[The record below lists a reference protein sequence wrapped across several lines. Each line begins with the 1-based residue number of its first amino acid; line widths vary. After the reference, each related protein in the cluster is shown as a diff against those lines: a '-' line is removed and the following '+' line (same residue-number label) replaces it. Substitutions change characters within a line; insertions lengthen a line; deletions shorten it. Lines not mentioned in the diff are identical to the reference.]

1 MNILKRLGVAALLVL
16 LFVSTNSA
24 GFLDAQE
31 PSGANQP
38 SGQEA
43 PVSVPNRAASPLY
56 KGEQGTQ
63 ESEIEF
69 APLSRTVTV
78 KFQVEDPNGYFL
90 PNIRPDNFAVYE
102 DGVRQKNLTVDVE
115 HAPVTVAVLL
125 EFGGRYHELNQTTGR
140 EVTQVCRQFL
150 DRLHSD
156 DKVAIFAYNG
166 KLETL
171 ADFNQPRDA
180 DNTAL
185 DQLGTPPESELN
197 FYDALIETSNRM
209 RNVSGRKALIV
220 VSSGLDTFSKASYQQ
235 VLGAARESAITIYTI
250 GLIRL
255 IQPGL
260 SNYGTAAPFARIDWS
275 SAEQQLEA
283 LAKVSGGRAYVPDS
297 DLEVPAIY
305 DDLMENLRVRYVIRY
320 VSSNTSTIGPP
331 RNIRV
336 ELIDPATG
344 GPLKIHD
351 ANGKIVAAKVYL
363 QASYTPKSATS
374 D

>member
-1 MNILKRLGVAALLVL
+1 MNILKRFSGAALPVL
-16 LFVSTNSA
+16 FSVLINSA
-24 GFLDAQE
+24 GILDAQE
-31 PSGANQP
+31 PSGANQQ

-63 ESEIEF
+63 KSEIEF

-102 DGVRQKNLTVDVE
+102 DGVQQKNLTVDVE
-115 HAPVTVAVLL
+115 HAPVTVALLL

-180 DNTAL
+180 DNSAL

-235 VLGAARESAITIYTI
+235 VLGAVRESATTIYTI

-255 IQPGL
+255 IQLDL
-260 SNYGTAAPFARIDWS
+260 SFYGTAAPFARIDWN
-275 SAEQQLEA
+275 SAENQLEA
-283 LAKVSGGRAYVPDS
+283 LAKGSGGRAYVPGADG
-297 DLEVPAIY
+297 EIAAIY
-305 DDLMENLRVRYVIRY
+305 DDLMENLRVRYVITY
-320 VSSNTSTIGPP
+320 VSSNPATVGPP
-331 RNIRV
+331 REIRV
-336 ELIDPATG
+336 ELIDPKTG

-351 ANGKIVAAKVYL
+351 ATGKVVAARVYV
-363 QASYTPKSATS
+363 QATYTPKNAIGS
-374 D
+374 

>member
-1 MNILKRLGVAALLVL
+1 MNILKRFSVAALPVL
-16 LFVSTNSA
+16 FSVLINSA
-24 GFLDAQE
+24 GILDAQE
-31 PSGANQP
+31 PSGANQQ

-43 PVSVPNRAASPLY
+43 PVSVPSRAASPLH

-63 ESEIEF
+63 KSEVEF

-102 DGVRQKNLTVDVE
+102 DGVRQKNLTADVE
-115 HAPVTVAVLL
+115 HAPVTVALLL
-125 EFGGRYHELNQTTGR
+125 EFGGRYYELNQATGR

-180 DNTAL
+180 DNSAL
-185 DQLGTPPESELN
+185 VQLATPPESELN
-197 FYDALIETSNRM
+197 FYDALIETSNRLQ
-209 RNVSGRKALIV
+209 NVSGRKALIV

-235 VLGAARESAITIYTI
+235 VLGAVRESATTIYTI

-255 IQPGL
+255 IQPDL
-260 SNYGTAAPFARIDWS
+260 SIDGTAAPFARIDWNR
-275 SAEQQLEA
+275 AENQLEA
-283 LAKVSGGRAYVPDS
+283 LAKGSGGRAYVPGS
-297 DLEVPAIY
+297 DGEIGAIY
-305 DDLMENLRVRYVIRY
+305 DDLMENLRVRYVITY
-320 VSSNTSTIGPP
+320 VSSNTATFGPP
-331 RNIRV
+331 RNLRI
-336 ELIDPATG
+336 ELIDLTTG
-344 GPLKIHD
+344 GVLKIHD
-351 ANGKIVAAKVYL
+351 ASGKVIEARVYL
-363 QASYTPKSATS
+363 QANYAPKNAKG

>member
-1 MNILKRLGVAALLVL
+1 MNILKRFSVAALPVL
-16 LFVSTNSA
+16 FSVLINSA
-24 GFLDAQE
+24 GILDAQE
-31 PSGANQP
+31 PSGANQQ

-63 ESEIEF
+63 KSEIEF

-102 DGVRQKNLTVDVE
+102 DGVRQKNITVDVE
-115 HAPVTVAVLL
+115 HAPVTVALLL
-125 EFGGRYHELNQTTGR
+125 EFGGRYHELSQVAGR
-140 EVTQVCRQFL
+140 EVTEVCRLFL

-180 DNTAL
+180 DNSAL
-185 DQLGTPPESELN
+185 VQLATPPESELN
-197 FYDALIETSNRM
+197 FYDALIETSNRLQ
-209 RNVSGRKALIV
+209 NVSGRKALIV

-235 VLGAARESAITIYTI
+235 VLGAIRESATTIYTI

-255 IQPGL
+255 IQPDL
-260 SNYGTAAPFARIDWS
+260 SIYGTAAPFARIDWN
-275 SAEQQLEA
+275 SAENQLEA
-283 LAKVSGGRAYVPDS
+283 LAKGSGGRAYVPGADG
-297 DLEVPAIY
+297 EIAAIY
-305 DDLMENLRVRYVIRY
+305 DDFIENLRVRYVITY
-320 VSSNTSTIGPP
+320 VSSNTATIGPP
-331 RNIRV
+331 RNLRI
-336 ELIDPATG
+336 ELIDPTTG
-344 GPLKIHD
+344 GRLKIHD
-351 ANGKIVAAKVYL
+351 ASGKVIEARVYL
-363 QASYTPKSATS
+363 QASYAPKNTRG

>member
-1 MNILKRLGVAALLVL
+1 MNILKRLNVAALPVL
-16 LFVSTNSA
+16 FSVLINSA
-24 GFLDAQE
+24 GILDAQE
-31 PSGANQP
+31 PSGANQQ

-63 ESEIEF
+63 KSEIEF

-102 DGVRQKNLTVDVE
+102 DGVRQKNLMVDVE
-115 HAPVTVAVLL
+115 HAPVTVALLL
-125 EFGGRYHELNQTTGR
+125 EFGGRYHELNQATGR

-150 DRLHSD
+150 DSLHSD

-166 KLETL
+166 KLQTL

-305 DDLMENLRVRYVIRY
+305 DDLMENLRVRYVISY